1 MSPTVTVSEKKALA
15 LDAEAKRLIDFKK
28 QNIKKKDFTPC
39 PQCTTLVNIQA
50 NKCPHCA
57 SSIAEHTRKIREELK
72 KLDELTY
79 QMFELHKREMEIYQ
93 QEVGSKPFWIR
104 IKDFFNEPQVIQD
117 LKIVLPSLVSFFVL
131 VLFLRGKSV
140 GLIFWLVSLVGGF
153 LIYSL
158 FKKWNLKKYITV
170 DLYRTVLVFGIII
183 ILVSSLGSTGKFWPN
198 ISFMKSGVEVQ
209 SSSAIVRV
217 LPATNSDIVTTVYQG
232 EDLKVLGKRGA
243 WYKVTTESGR
253 TGWIHSSVVK

>member
-1 MSPTVTVSEKKALA
+1 MTPTVTVSEKKALA
-15 LDAEAKRLIDFKK
+15 LDAEAKRLLDFKK
-28 QNIKKKDFTPC
+28 QNIKKKDLTPC
-39 PQCTTLVNIQA
+39 PQCTTLVNIHA

-79 QMFELHKREMEIYQ
+79 QMFELHKREMDIYQ
-93 QEVGSKPFWIR
+93 QEVGSKPFWLR

-131 VLFLRGKSV
+131 VLFLRGKAA
-140 GLIFWLVSLVGGF
+140 GLIFWLVSLLGGF
-153 LIYSL
+153 LIYTL
-158 FKKWNLKKYITV
+158 FKKWNLKKYVTV
-170 DLYRTVLVFGIII
+170 DLYRTVLVFGMVI

-198 ISFMKSGVEVQ
+198 VSFMKSGMEVQ
-209 SSSAIVRV
+209 SSAAIVRV
-217 LPATNSDIVTTVYQG
+217 SPAPNADVVTTVYQG

-243 WYKVTTESGR
+243 WYKVSTESGR